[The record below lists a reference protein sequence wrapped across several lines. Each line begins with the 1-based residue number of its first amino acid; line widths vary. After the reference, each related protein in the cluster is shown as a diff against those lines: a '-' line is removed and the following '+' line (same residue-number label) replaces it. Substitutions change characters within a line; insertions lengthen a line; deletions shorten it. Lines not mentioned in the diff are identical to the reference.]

1 MNSNIFGYMPDG
13 TPVHEFHLKAG
24 DLTASVL
31 TLGGILHTFCDGE
44 VDIVAGFDTLEDY
57 LADTSYQGAIIGRT
71 AGRIPHGR
79 LTVDGKTYELE
90 RNEGGRCTLHGGFV
104 GYNRRVWNVV
114 QSQENGVI
122 LSLISPDGEC
132 GFPGEVT
139 IHVGYLLTDKG
150 LMVNYTATC
159 SDMTAL
165 NVTQHAYFNLH
176 GYGNGDVLDHTLKVN
191 GDCITEVDA
200 HLLPTGGHT
209 AVDGTPY
216 DLRTPVRLGDRI
228 GGDFGGYDVNYV
240 LNRAEVER
248 GYSSYLTKA
257 AVLSVPERTL
267 TVFTDRPSVQ
277 IYTGNMLTG
286 EPAMKGGAPKRPHAT
301 VCLETQADPAEYLT
315 GGCLCGPEDPFFS
328 TTFFEITHP

>member
-1 MNSNIFGYMPDG
+1 MPDG

-31 TLGGILHTFCDGE
+31 TLGGILRTFCDGE

-57 LADTSYQGAIIGRT
+57 LADTSYQGALIGRT

-122 LSLISPDGEC
+122 LNLISPDGEC

-139 IHVGYLLTDKG
+139 IDVGYLLTDKG
-150 LMVNYTATC
+150 LMVNYIATC

-191 GDCITEVDA
+191 GDRITAVDDN
-200 HLLPTGGHT
+200 LLPTGAHT
-209 AVDGTPY
+209 AVEGTPY

-228 GGDFGGYDVNYV
+228 GADFGGYDVNYV
-240 LNRAEVER
+240 LNRTEIER
-248 GYSSYLTKA
+248 VYSSYLTKA

-267 TVFTDRPSVQ
+267 TVYTDRPSVQ